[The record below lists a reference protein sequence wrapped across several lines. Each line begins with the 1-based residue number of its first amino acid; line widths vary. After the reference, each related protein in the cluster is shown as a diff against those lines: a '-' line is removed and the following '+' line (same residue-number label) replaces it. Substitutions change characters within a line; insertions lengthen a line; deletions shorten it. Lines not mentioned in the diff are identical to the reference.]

1 MKPTHTASA
10 ERILEDAAEVTPKGA
25 ARMPRKLS
33 IARKGN
39 AGKRMPKG
47 PGSTGKYN
55 LSRREI
61 IEELMR
67 QGLNSLSRIKSE
79 CRRFEEFWEAREEG
93 SAL

>member
-1 MKPTHTASA
+1 MKRAHTASA
-10 ERILEDAAEVTPKGA
+10 ERIREDSAT
-25 ARMPRKLS
+25 MPRKLS

-39 AGKRMPKG
+39 AGKCISKG
-47 PGSTGKYN
+47 PGSAGKYN

-93 SAL
+93 STL